1 MAATFFVDVFPNLL
15 CMSKLINNDMDS
27 KLFITHFITSAQR
40 EVNSCFPEDSEGH
53 STQYRNKSATATLI
67 NIAKKFSH
75 VMIIWSGHVNVN
87 LKIFCFSYYTKP
99 EVFIKGRSNPF
110 AIQIRLFKTT
120 NSKLYYSKNSQQCQ
134 YNFLVKNK
142 FLEGYFKLNIYFC
155 THLRTQ

>member
-75 VMIIWSGHVNVN
+75 VMIIWSGH
-87 LKIFCFSYYTKP
+87 F
-99 EVFIKGRSNPF
+99 
-110 AIQIRLFKTT
+110 
-120 NSKLYYSKNSQQCQ
+120 
-134 YNFLVKNK
+134 
-142 FLEGYFKLNIYFC
+142 
-155 THLRTQ
+155 